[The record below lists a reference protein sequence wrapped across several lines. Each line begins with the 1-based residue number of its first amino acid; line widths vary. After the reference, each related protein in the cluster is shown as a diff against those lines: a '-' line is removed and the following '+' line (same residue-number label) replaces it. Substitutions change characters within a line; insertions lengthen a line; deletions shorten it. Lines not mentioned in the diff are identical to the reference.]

1 MCFSNLGK
9 VYWLGIPYSVG
20 QPQFAWSPDGQLA
33 PLDEG
38 ERITSILPIDG
49 YDDKFIFMATEKG
62 TVKKTAAT
70 QFARQRSVGLRAIEL
85 DEDDVLVGTAV
96 TDGISY
102 VVLRG

>member
-1 MCFSNLGK
+1 MVNL
-9 VYWLGIPYSVG
+9 L
-20 QPQFAWSPDGQLA
+20 

-49 YDDKFIFMATEKG
+49 YDDDKFIFMATEKG

-85 DEDDVLVGTAV
+85 DEDDESVSAAAALKPT
-96 TDGISY
+96 
-102 VVLRG
+102 VVIAIARLRRAP